1 MGDGDVE
8 DSEKARDV
16 GDRPTRARA
25 DPLLCSMSVREALF
39 LSNLRGWRLGLG
51 TGSRDVVLGATLP
64 RARAART
71 MTALLV
77 SALAL
82 AGAASVV
89 ADDSSSSSSSPALG
103 LAGPSW
109 SSSSSSSWRA
119 VNLADPNAWLES
131 LRARAETIAESRAS
145 VGDIYR
151 PLFLASPEGGGE
163 GEGGDRDRGR
173 GRDLGRFDVGPA
185 PGAAGGVAPL
195 LDPDDPIIGRL
206 TLDALE
212 LADEIAVTTAP
223 DAALAAKDAAGV
235 LAEQADLAFASLQ
248 DAKDDLSSSSSSASE
263 FAAAHPYAATIARI
277 AAGAETYPFA
287 SGAASAD
294 GVSGF
299 SGRRCCGV
307 RARDLRGWCL
317 RRRLRRRGTR
327 HPRRP
332 RARSH
337 RDDDRED
344 TVHAGKGTR
353 RHLLRAGGESGG
365 RQPVARRASRHSSR
379 GILRAAAAAAGG
391 GAATAASPLA
401 RARHTR
407 RNSGEG
413 DAGLRRARRRRWKR
427 ERRGSGGECGLV

>member
-1 MGDGDVE
+1 MVM
-8 DSEKARDV
+8 SRTHRRATSAARDDGARGLQV
-16 GDRPTRARA
+16 LLDVCQRSPVPCRVSEARVSAFCRARVTW
-25 DPLLCSMSVREALF
+25 SSGRHF
-39 LSNLRGWRLGLG
+39 L
-51 TGSRDVVLGATLP
+51 
-64 RARAART
+64 ARAPPRT

-145 VGDIYR
+145 VSDIYR

-223 DAALAAKDAAGV
+223 DAALAAKDAAAV

-248 DAKDDLSSSSSSASE
+248 DAKDDLLLLLLLRLRRGVRRGASHRRHRR
-263 FAAAHPYAATIARI
+263 AHRRGRGDVPVRLRRRLRRRRLRFL
-277 AAGAETYPFA
+277 G
-287 SGAASAD
+287 
-294 GVSGF
+294 
-299 SGRRCCGV
+299 GRRCCGV
-307 RARDLRGWCL
+307 RARDLRGGAYAAAFDAEERATHAAL
-317 RRRLRRRGTR
+317 ARDAAATMIEKTLSTQAKAPVGTYFAPEER
-327 HPRRP
+327 VADASRWL
-332 RARSH
+332 
-337 RDDDRED
+337 DE
-344 TVHAGKGTR
+344 
-353 RHLLRAGGESGG
+353 LRAT
-365 RQPVARRASRHSSR
+365 RAEEYRA
-379 GILRAAAAAAGG
+379 AAAAAAGG
-391 GAATAASPLA
+391 GAATATQSA
-401 RARHTR
+401 REGAAYAEELR
-407 RNSGEG
+407 EG
-413 DAGLRRARRRRWKR
+413 DAGLRARAAAAL
-427 ERRGSGGECGLV
+427 EA

>member
-1 MGDGDVE
+1 MVMSRTPRKRATSATARHVRARILYFARCL
-8 DSEKARDV
+8 SEKPCSCRISEAGVSASR
-16 GDRPTRARA
+16 RARVTW
-25 DPLLCSMSVREALF
+25 SSGRHF
-39 LSNLRGWRLGLG
+39 L
-51 TGSRDVVLGATLP
+51 
-64 RARAART
+64 ARAPPRT

-145 VGDIYR
+145 VSDIYR
-151 PLFLASPEGGGE
+151 PLFLASPEGEGE
-163 GEGGDRDRGR
+163 GEGGHRDRGR

-263 FAAAHPYAATIARI
+263 FAAAHPTAATIARI

-299 SGRRCCGV
+299 SGGAAAV
-307 RARDLRGWCL
+307 AYALEAFAAGAYAAAFDAEERATHAALAREATATMIEKKLSTQAKAPV
-317 RRRLRRRGTR
+317 GTYFAPEER
-327 HPRRP
+327 
-332 RARSH
+332 
-337 RDDDRED
+337 
-344 TVHAGKGTR
+344 VAGASR
-353 RHLLRAGGESGG
+353 WLDELRAT
-365 RQPVARRASRHSSR
+365 RAEEY
-379 GILRAAAAAAGG
+379 RAAAAAAGG
-391 GAATAASPLA
+391 GAATATQSA
-401 RARHTR
+401 REGAAYAEELR
-407 RNSGEG
+407 EG
-413 DAGLRRARRRRWKR
+413 DAGLRARAAAAL
-427 ERRGSGGECGLV
+427 EA

>member
-1 MGDGDVE
+1 
-8 DSEKARDV
+8 
-16 GDRPTRARA
+16 
-25 DPLLCSMSVREALF
+25 
-39 LSNLRGWRLGLG
+39 
-51 TGSRDVVLGATLP
+51 
-64 RARAART
+64 

-82 AGAASVV
+82 AGAALVV

-109 SSSSSSSWRA
+109 WSSSSSSWRA

-145 VGDIYR
+145 VSDIYR
-151 PLFLASPEGGGE
+151 PLFLASPEGEGE
-163 GEGGDRDRGR
+163 GEGGHRDRGR

-263 FAAAHPYAATIARI
+263 FAAAYPTAATVARI
-277 AAGAETYPFA
+277 AAGAETYSFVFPA
-287 SGAASAD
+287 PPPTALR
-294 GVSGF
+294 F
-299 SGRRCCGV
+299 SGRLLWL
-307 RARDLRGWCL
+307 RARGL
-317 RRRLRRRGTR
+317 RRRDAAAFDAEER
-327 HPRRP
+327 HTRRP
-332 RARSH
+332 RGSH
-337 RDDDRED
+337 RDDDREE
-344 TVHAGKGTR
+344 TVHAGKAPVGTYFAPEER
-353 RHLLRAGGESGG
+353 VAG
-365 RQPVARRASRHSSR
+365 ASRWLDEPRH
-379 GILRAAAAAAGG
+379 RAEEPRRRRRRGG
-391 GAATAASPLA
+391 GAATATQSA
-401 RARHTR
+401 REGAAYAEEL
-407 RNSGEG
+407 GEG
-413 DAGLRRARRRRWKR
+413 DAGLRARA
-427 ERRGSGGECGLV
+427 EAALEA

>member
-1 MGDGDVE
+1 MVMSRTPRKRATSATARHVRAQILYFARCL
-8 DSEKARDV
+8 SEKPCSCRISEAGVSASR
-16 GDRPTRARA
+16 RARVTW
-25 DPLLCSMSVREALF
+25 SSGRHF
-39 LSNLRGWRLGLG
+39 L
-51 TGSRDVVLGATLP
+51 
-64 RARAART
+64 ARAPPRT

-145 VGDIYR
+145 VSDIYR
-151 PLFLASPEGGGE
+151 PLFLASPEGEGE

-248 DAKDDLSSSSSSASE
+248 DAKDGLSSSSSSASE
-263 FAAAHPYAATIARI
+263 FAAAYPTATTVARI

-299 SGRRCCGV
+299 SGGAAAV
-307 RARDLRGWCL
+307 AYALETFAAGAHAYAFDAEERATHAALAREATATMIEKTLSTQAKAPV
-317 RRRLRRRGTR
+317 GTYFA
-327 HPRRP
+327 P
-332 RARSH
+332 
-337 RDDDRED
+337 EEE
-344 TVHAGKGTR
+344 VAGASR
-353 RHLLRAGGESGG
+353 WLDELRA
-365 RQPVARRASRHSSR
+365 ARAEEY
-379 GILRAAAAAAGG
+379 RAAAAAAGG
-391 GAATAASPLA
+391 GAATATQSAREGAA
-401 RARHTR
+401 RAEEL
-407 RNSGEG
+407 GEG
-413 DAGLRRARRRRWKR
+413 DAGLRARA
-427 ERRGSGGECGLV
+427 EAALEA

>member
-8 DSEKARDV
+8 DSEKARDIS
-16 GDRPTRARA
+16 DRPTRARA

-39 LSNLRGWRLGLG
+39 LSNLRGWRLGLE

-82 AGAASVV
+82 AGAALVV

-145 VGDIYR
+145 VSDIYR
-151 PLFLASPEGGGE
+151 PLFLASPEGEGE
-163 GEGGDRDRGR
+163 GEGATATAAAAG
-173 GRDLGRFDVGPA
+173 DLGRFDVGPA

-223 DAALAAKDAAGV
+223 DAALAAKDAA
-235 LAEQADLAFASLQ
+235 
-248 DAKDDLSSSSSSASE
+248 
-263 FAAAHPYAATIARI
+263 AH
-277 AAGAETYPFA
+277 
-287 SGAASAD
+287 
-294 GVSGF
+294 
-299 SGRRCCGV
+299 
-307 RARDLRGWCL
+307 L
-317 RRRLRRRGTR
+317 RRTG
-327 HPRRP
+327 
-332 RARSH
+332 
-337 RDDDRED
+337 
-344 TVHAGKGTR
+344 
-353 RHLLRAGGESGG
+353 
-365 RQPVARRASRHSSR
+365 
-379 GILRAAAAAAGG
+379 
-391 GAATAASPLA
+391 
-401 RARHTR
+401 
-407 RNSGEG
+407 
-413 DAGLRRARRRRWKR
+413 
-427 ERRGSGGECGLV
+427 